1 MARGAS
7 LQFTGPAT
15 MFYTVLIT
23 GGSQAQLAFASQGA
37 QTTFRTLPIRYLNSP
52 AIAHNLCYQNLNI
65 SQYGKCHFWH
75 CIDDIMI
82 GGPIEE
88 AVWTDV
94 PTFRDHLHQ
103 RGRAIAPP
111 KI

>member
-1 MARGAS
+1 
-7 LQFTGPAT
+7 

-23 GGSQAQLAFASQGA
+23 EESQAQLAFTLQGA
-37 QTTFRTLPIRYLNSP
+37 QSTFRTLPIRYLNSP
-52 AIAHNLCYQNLNI
+52 AIAHNLCYLNLNI
-65 SQYGKCHFWH
+65 LQFGKCHFWH
-75 CIDDIMI
+75 YIDDIMF
-82 GGPIEE
+82 GGPFEE

-103 RGRAIAPP
+103 RGWAIAPP